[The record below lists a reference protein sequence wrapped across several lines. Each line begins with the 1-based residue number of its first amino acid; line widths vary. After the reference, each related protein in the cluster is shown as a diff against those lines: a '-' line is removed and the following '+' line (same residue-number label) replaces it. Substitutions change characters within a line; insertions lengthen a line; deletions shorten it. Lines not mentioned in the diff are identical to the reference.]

1 MRVADLD
8 CFALLDDRES
18 TPEQPTSRLYQ
29 GFEREHRC
37 VEPAALATVWEQVE
51 ADQCAGLHAVLL
63 IDYEWGAKL
72 LRAGHDR
79 LAEGEASALRVLMF
93 RELRWLA
100 ASDASDWLAAREP
113 AGVAGGAG
121 VMNLE
126 PSVDQPVFTQSIA
139 CIHAA
144 IAAGETYQVNYTYR
158 LHGQVYGTP
167 LALYRRL
174 RERQPVA
181 YGAFIALPVDGTDA
195 QATTHVLSC
204 SPELFLRH
212 ADGLLTARPMKGTA
226 ARAQGAESDSETA
239 RHLSIDIKNRAENL
253 MIVDL
258 LRNDLGRIAQT
269 GSVKVPELFAIEPYS
284 TVFQMT
290 STVQARL
297 RPGIGFAD
305 VLRAAFPCG
314 SITGAPKHHT
324 MQLISALETTPR
336 GLYCGAIGWIDAPP
350 ADASPGSPRC
360 GDFCLSVAIRTLT
373 LGGEAQGLRPARL
386 GIGAGIVADSRADDE
401 FDECRLKARFL
412 TGLDPGFDLFE
423 TMLAGPVPVPA
434 SASARSSMSSH
445 SAPIQVRHLDQ
456 HLDRLAHSARVLGFQ
471 FDRAHAIDLVAERLA
486 TLAPTVP
493 WRLRLTLAHD
503 GHLTLHDTALASL
516 PAPDVMLLLADVR
529 LPDVN
534 PLAAHKTT
542 LRQAYDDGVRAAEA
556 VGAFDSLFFTDAGRL
571 VEGGRSSVFVKLD
584 GRWVTPPV
592 ADGALPGVMR
602 GRLLGDAAWA
612 ATEGHLTR
620 RDLRRAQAIVVCNAL
635 RGVLPARLLQDVP
648 KEVAL

>member
-1 MRVADLD
+1 MAAADPD

-18 TPEQPTSRLYQ
+18 TAGLRRSRLYQ

-37 VEPAALATVWEQVE
+37 LDPARLDTVWEQVE
-51 ADQCAGLHAVLL
+51 ADQRAGLHALLL

-72 LRAGHDR
+72 LHAGHER
-79 LAEGEASALRVLMF
+79 LAAGEASALRVLMF
-93 RELRWLA
+93 RELRRLA
-100 ASDASDWLAAREP
+100 ADEVSDWLAAREP
-113 AGVAGGAG
+113 VAFGADAAG

-126 PSVDQPVFTQSIA
+126 PSVEAAEFTRSIA
-139 CIHAA
+139 RIHEA

-158 LHGQVYGTP
+158 LHGQAYGSP

-181 YGAFIALPVDGTDA
+181 YGAFIALPVEGTEA

-226 ARAQGAESDSETA
+226 ARAQGAEGDSETA

-336 GLYCGAIGWIDAPP
+336 GLYCGAIGWIDAPSTEVAP
-350 ADASPGSPRC
+350 GDVSIVASRC
-360 GDFCLSVAIRTLT
+360 GEFCLSVAIRTLT
-373 LGGEAQGLRPARL
+373 LGRAAQGLRPARL

-401 FDECRLKARFL
+401 FEECQLKARFL
-412 TGLDPGFDLFE
+412 TGLAPGFELFE
-423 TMLAGPVPVPA
+423 TMLATASVPPCDGA
-434 SASARSSMSSH
+434 QA
-445 SAPIQVRHLDQ
+445 VRLLDR
-456 HLDRLAHSARVLGFQ
+456 HLDRLARSARVLGFR
-471 FDRAHAIDLVAERLA
+471 FERSDALDLVAERLLM
-486 TLAPTVP
+486 LAPATP
-493 WRLRLTLAHD
+493 WRLRLSLAHD
-503 GHLTLHDTALASL
+503 GCLTLQHAALAAL
-516 PAPDVMLLLADVR
+516 PDGELSLLLADVR
-529 LPDVN
+529 LPDAN
-534 PLAAHKTT
+534 PLSAHKTT
-542 LRQAYDDGVRAAEA
+542 LRQAYDDGVRMAEA
-556 VGAFDSLFFTDAGRL
+556 AGAFDSLFFSAAGRL

-584 GRWVTPPV
+584 GRWFTPKV

-602 GRLLGDAAWA
+602 GCLIDDPAWA
-612 ATEGHLTR
+612 ATERSLTR
-620 RDLRRAQAIVVCNAL
+620 RDLQGAQAIVVCNAL

-648 KEVAL
+648 VNVAL